1 MNNLWKTKDKK
12 MKIAKLTTKSGYTWQ
27 TRVNGSVETI
37 KDYFLGKPFNI
48 ESYPSEK
55 KSKVIKVEIEDHEIA
70 KRFTFK
76 LTNQIN
82 PKAFLKL

>member
-1 MNNLWKTKDKK
+1 

-27 TRVNGSVETI
+27 TRINGSVETI
-37 KDYFLGKPFNI
+37 KDYFLGKPFNV

-55 KSKVIKVEIEDHEIA
+55 KSKVIKVEIEDHEIG

-76 LTNQIN
+76 LSNQIN
-82 PKAFLKL
+82 PKAFLQL

>member
-1 MNNLWKTKDKK
+1 
-12 MKIAKLTTKSGYTWQ
+12 MKIAKLTTKSGYTWK

-37 KDYFLGKPFNI
+37 KDYFLDKPFNV

-55 KSKVIKVEIEDHEIA
+55 KSKVIKVEIEDHEIG

-82 PKAFLKL
+82 PKAFLQL